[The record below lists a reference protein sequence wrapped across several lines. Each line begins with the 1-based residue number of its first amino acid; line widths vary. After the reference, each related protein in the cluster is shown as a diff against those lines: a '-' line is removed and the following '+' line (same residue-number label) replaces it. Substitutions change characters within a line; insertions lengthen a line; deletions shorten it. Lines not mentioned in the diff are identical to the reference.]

1 MEYVF
6 LTIVGLF
13 LSYALIK
20 HIVNSIRDKL
30 ENKAIDK
37 SQTKIE
43 IEQLSVLLNKEFL
56 PKIQSTKNDISQ
68 LKEQVLN
75 SLPGLADRV
84 DRDQRRQDYIK
95 FNLPN
100 KRYNYYKGYRR
111 R

>member
-1 MEYVF
+1 MEYIL
-6 LTIVGLF
+6 LTIIGLF
-13 LSYALIK
+13 IVYAIIK
-20 HIVNSIRDKL
+20 SIVNNIRERI

-37 SQTKIE
+37 SKTKIE
-43 IEQLSVLLNKEFL
+43 IEQLSVLLNKEFH

-75 SLPGLADRV
+75 SLPGLADRI

>member
-1 MEYVF
+1 MEYIL
-6 LTIVGLF
+6 LTIIGLF
-13 LSYALIK
+13 IVYAIIK
-20 HIVNSIRDKL
+20 SIVNNIRERI

-37 SQTKIE
+37 SKTKIE

-56 PKIQSTKNDISQ
+56 SKIQSTKNDISQ

-75 SLPGLADRV
+75 SLPGLADRI